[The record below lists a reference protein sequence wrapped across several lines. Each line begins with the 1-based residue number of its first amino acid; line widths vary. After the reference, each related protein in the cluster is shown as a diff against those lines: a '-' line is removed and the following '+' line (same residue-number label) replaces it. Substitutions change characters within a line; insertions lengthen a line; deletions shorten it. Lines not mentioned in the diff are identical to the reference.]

1 MFVMYI
7 MELVISENNNE
18 PLELRGENIVEE
30 TRAVNFG
37 KILEEAEQEVAAAT
51 EAKKAAEKVVNDVE
65 GVGGVATQAQNEAV
79 TAETAKE
86 TAAKARLVPIE
97 KKYGNHL
104 AYWTRMDLF
113 PSITRENVYPR
124 TAMERTQRRDFLG
137 KGAGKVF
144 PFGLKNKHQ
153 MSGAGG
159 ASSDLIRLRRL
170 YGRTNIQ
177 GDKNVFAP

>member
-1 MFVMYI
+1 MYI

-37 KILEEAEQEVAAAT
+37 KILEKAEQEVAAAT
-51 EAKKAAEKVVNDVE
+51 AAKEADDGTDA
-65 GVGGVATQAQNEAV
+65 VALANL
-79 TAETAKE
+79 TAKE
-86 TAAKARLVPIE
+86 TAAIARLAPIK
-97 KKYGNHL
+97 KKYGSRL

-113 PSITRENVYPR
+113 PSITRENIYPR

-159 ASSDLIRLRRL
+159 DSSDLIRLRRL

-177 GDKNVFAP
+177 GDKNVFDPQ